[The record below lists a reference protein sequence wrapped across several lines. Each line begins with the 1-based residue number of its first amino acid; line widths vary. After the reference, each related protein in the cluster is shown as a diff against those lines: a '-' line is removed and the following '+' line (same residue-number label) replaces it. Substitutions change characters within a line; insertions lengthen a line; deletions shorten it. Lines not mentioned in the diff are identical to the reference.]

1 MIHVPNKDDIVTDLR
16 RCILSSY
23 SARGFEDNNVKTFLH
38 KAETTLEI
46 LKDQLRKSHYLLIK
60 QRLEKAK
67 NPKNVLEKRR
77 EDLLAAS
84 CFL

>member
-1 MIHVPNKDDIVTDLR
+1 MTHLPNKDDIVTDLR

-23 SARGFEDNNVKTFLH
+23 SARGFEDKNVKMFLR

-46 LKDQLRKSHYLLIK
+46 LKDQLKENHYLLVK

-67 NPKNVLEKRR
+67 DPKNNLEKRR